1 MVKPKLSNVFYFNF
15 MKYKKQ
21 NESAVSNTL
30 PVIPDALPPPLPPCP
45 LPLPCP
51 IPLPLPVPPV
61 PVPVPLDPPPVPPPT
76 LPPPEGAVLDEHSP

>member
-30 PVIPDALPPPLPPCP
+30 PVIPDAPPPPLPPCP
-45 LPLPCP
+45 V
-51 IPLPLPVPPV
+51 PLPLPVPPV

-76 LPPPEGAVLDEHSP
+76 LPPPEGAALDEHSP